1 MFESTLEAQGLN
13 AGERRLGSLSA
24 AALAHV
30 GVGLAIV
37 AVTALIVPP
46 VHPPEPPPGPF
57 AIISMPPLGDVSPKA
72 APAPRK
78 GTDTAKPGRTLTPP
92 RSVPDVPPEVTPPAL
107 PSPEPDPVPD
117 GPEIPGEGTQG
128 DANGSRFGVL
138 GGTGD
143 GDSEGG
149 GEGSGNGP
157 GLNPLELTGDM
168 VRPVLLEKVAP
179 TYPQVARQ
187 TRLGGRVT
195 VRAVI
200 APDGSVESVEVFSST
215 NPLFN
220 EAAVDAVRRWRYRPA
235 LMNGKPVR
243 VYFTVVVDFVLR

>member
-1 MFESTLEAQGLN
+1 MFESTLEAQALHD
-13 AGERRLGSLSA
+13 GERRFGTLSM
-24 AALAHV
+24 AALAHL
-30 GVGLAIV
+30 GIGLAIV
-37 AVTALIVPP
+37 TVTAFVVPK
-46 VHPPEPPPGPF
+46 VNVPEPKFTVFTIASVIPPGAPT
-57 AIISMPPLGDVSPKA
+57 PRP
-72 APAPRK
+72 APAPPR
-78 GTDTAKPGRTLTPP
+78 GTDTP
-92 RSVPDVPPEVTPPAL
+92 RSGRAVPSPVDPPKAPPEVTPATL
-107 PSPEPDPVPD
+107 PPLELHANSD
-117 GPEIPGEGTQG
+117 GPDAPGEGIHG
-128 DANGSRFGVL
+128 DPNGSRDGVI

-143 GDSEGG
+143 VDGG
-149 GEGSGNGP
+149 GDGAGDGP

-200 APDGSVESVEVFSST
+200 APDGGVESVEVASST